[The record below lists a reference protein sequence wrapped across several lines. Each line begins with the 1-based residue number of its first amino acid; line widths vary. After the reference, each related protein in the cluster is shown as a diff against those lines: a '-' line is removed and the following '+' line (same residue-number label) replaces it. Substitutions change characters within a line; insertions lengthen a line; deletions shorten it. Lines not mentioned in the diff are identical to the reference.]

1 MKLRFLSSVL
11 LRMNIMSKGMASFL
25 INYND
30 IASLNVILLESKFAN
45 SMGEENFSSIPS
57 EDVFII

>member
-11 LRMNIMSKGMASFL
+11 LRMNIMSKDMASFS

-30 IASLNVILLESKFAN
+30 IVSLNVIFLESKFAN
-45 SMGEENFSSIPS
+45 SMGEENFSSISS

>member
-1 MKLRFLSSVL
+1 
-11 LRMNIMSKGMASFL
+11 MSKDMVSFS